1 MKRMPA
7 AIVVLLALALAACAS
22 TPVVYTDFDRSAQF
36 GNYHT
41 YAWSEQK
48 PEAPDQAAPPMQ
60 QRPDQA
66 VSPMQ
71 RRTDQAAPLMQQRIV
86 DAIDA
91 QLAARGWRRTGAA
104 DADVIVSTHV
114 DHRQEYRIDS
124 YYPAYGWGGWGW
136 PGYGWGGWGWGG
148 YGWGGYGCCG
158 WGWGGGWDSSYVRAY
173 TVGTLVVDMFDARTH
188 RAIWSGVAES
198 TVRRDPA
205 RQVAD
210 LDFAVQKMFAA
221 FPPGSVPT
229 ATP

>member
-1 MKRMPA
+1 MKRMLE
-7 AIVVLLALALAACAS
+7 AILVVLALALSACAS
-22 TPVVYTDFDRSAQF
+22 TPVVFTDFDRSAQF

-48 PEAPDQAAPPMQ
+48 PEAPDQAAPPMLQ
-60 QRPDQA
+60 DPDRA
-66 VSPMQ
+66 VAPVE

-91 QLAARGWRRTGAA
+91 HLAARGWRRTGAG
-104 DADVIVSTHV
+104 DADVIISTHV

-124 YYPAYGWGGWGW
+124 YYPAYGWG
-136 PGYGWGGWGWGG
+136 WGG
-148 YGWGGYGCCG
+148 YGWGGYGCCGWGPG

-198 TVRRDPA
+198 TVHRDPA

-210 LDFAVQKMFAA
+210 LDLALQKMFVA
-221 FPPGSVPT
+221 FPPGSVSAAP
-229 ATP
+229 AQ